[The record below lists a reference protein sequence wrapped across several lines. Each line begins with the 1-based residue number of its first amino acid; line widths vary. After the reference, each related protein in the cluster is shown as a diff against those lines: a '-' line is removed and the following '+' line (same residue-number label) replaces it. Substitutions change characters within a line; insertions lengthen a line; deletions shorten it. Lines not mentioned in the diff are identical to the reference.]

1 VDFILT
7 EITANDPN
15 GQPITL
21 VPGSARVTIGA
32 VQPVISG
39 YVRTADG
46 SGIEGVVMNG
56 LPGSPSTDSKGYY
69 SATVSYG
76 WSGTVTPTKTGYTFS
91 PTSRSYSN
99 VTGNLSDQN
108 YTAQPLTT
116 QLTISGY
123 VRAADGSGIEGVTM
137 RGLPGSPSTDSKGY
151 YSAKVSYGWGGTVAP
166 EKSGYKFTPESRSYS
181 NVTGDLSDQ
190 NYTGSVAVTS
200 GIPITPVVSA
210 SQVAG
215 EEFWV
220 EIRVG
225 DKDKAVKDLFGVS
238 FVLNFDTTYVD
249 VVSVIAGDFLGADLV
264 FYPHV
269 EEDKGKVSVG
279 ISRKSGAGGVSGSGV
294 VAKVKF
300 KSLPETPS
308 GTKVEFRL
316 TEITANDPNGQPIV
330 LVPGSAM
337 VTIEGVLV
345 WPGDTN
351 NDGVVNIADVLP
363 IGLHWG
369 RKGPARANPSMS
381 WVGQPVQPW
390 DPPNAA
396 YADAN
401 GDGVVNQAD
410 ILPIGLNWG
419 KTHPTPSRALM
430 VRRGGG
436 SAVLS
441 PIISRH
447 KGGWMVEVKASGV
460 EDLFGV
466 SFELC
471 YTKKDVIDS
480 VYVEPGDFMGS
491 DVVFLSKE
499 GEGKVSVGV
508 TRKAGQG
515 GVNGDGIVARVF
527 LMESSKADEI
537 GVMLKEIMANDSVG
551 NPIYLDAAPAGFR
564 VGKGGDTLDVGGGF
578 MVSQNF
584 PNPFNGRTV
593 IWYRL
598 AKPSHVRVVVY
609 NSLGQRIR
617 VLVNEM
623 RDAGCYTAVWD
634 GRDDAGR
641 EVASGVY
648 LYRIK
653 VGGYEETKKMIL
665 RR

>member
-1 VDFILT
+1 V
-7 EITANDPN
+7 
-15 GQPITL
+15 
-21 VPGSARVTIGA
+21 
-32 VQPVISG
+32 
-39 YVRTADG
+39 
-46 SGIEGVVMNG
+46 EG
-56 LPGSPSTDSKGYY
+56 
-69 SATVSYG
+69 
-76 WSGTVTPTKTGYTFS
+76 
-91 PTSRSYSN
+91 
-99 VTGNLSDQN
+99 
-108 YTAQPLTT
+108 
-116 QLTISGY
+116 
-123 VRAADGSGIEGVTM
+123 GV
-137 RGLPGSPSTDSKGY
+137 
-151 YSAKVSYGWGGTVAP
+151 
-166 EKSGYKFTPESRSYS
+166 
-181 NVTGDLSDQ
+181 
-190 NYTGSVAVTS
+190 
-200 GIPITPVVSA
+200 PITPVVSA

-215 EEFWV
+215 SEFWV

-238 FVLNFDTTYVD
+238 FELNFDTTYID